1 MEPAFSQGVG
11 YGIVLGVGAFFAV
24 LMNVVTL
31 LQNKFSKNKSNRADE
46 FTAASRNVPL
56 GLMIVSIVSSWC
68 WSLTLLQSATES
80 YNYGVSGGYLYAIGG
95 FIQVSVFSVV
105 ASKVK
110 ANANLVTTFP
120 EAGFLRFGT
129 LGHLS
134 FLWCGIVCNTI
145 VSACILLGGAAVI
158 NALTGMNIYAA
169 LYLLPFVCAIYV
181 YFGGLR
187 ATFIS
192 DASHTFP
199 LLVFLIIFVFV
210 IYGGGSDVVGSPS
223 KMWDMLTEVAHH
235 HPVDDNYHGSYL
247 TFRSKSGGIFLFISI
262 ITGFGLVVL
271 DQAYW
276 SRAIAAQSLKTSK
289 AYFIGAVSWFVIPW
303 TMGLC
308 LGLGARAC
316 SILPNFPSLTDE
328 EVSSGL
334 AAVAAA
340 SFLVGKAG
348 STMILLMIFLSVT
361 SSFSGELI
369 ATSTLLSYDVYKK
382 YLKKDATPHQVLTAS
397 KISVFIWAIF
407 AGSIASVFHAVGI
420 SMGWLFN
427 FLGCAT
433 ASGVFPVALTFTW
446 SKLNKWGAVT
456 GSMLGMF
463 LAIAVW
469 LITCKAYL
477 GEINV
482 VNLSDRWVSFAGN
495 ASALFLGGIFSVGF
509 SLIWPDDFD
518 WNNIRNK
525 TILLEAE
532 GPDGVV
538 GSGGAAQEDT
548 KDVVAGTAEEKVYQ
562 VKDTTQVHEAERT
575 SSIGAEDSY
584 NAQSGESYSSV
595 IEDLDLPQVE
605 EIPLEKLKKQFKFFT
620 KLSLACAFAL
630 AVLIPIPQIAAPYVY
645 TKHFFTFVIAVNI
658 IWLFSTFFVCVVMP
672 VFESRKFLGMV
683 FSHIFGI
690 KKGNFD

>member
-11 YGIVLGVGAFFAV
+11 YGIVLGIGAFFAV
-24 LMNVVTL
+24 LMNLVTFI
-31 LQNKFSKNKSNRADE
+31 QNKYSKNNSGQADE

-80 YNYGVSGGYLYAIGG
+80 YSYGVSGSYMYAIGG

-120 EAGFLRFGT
+120 EAGYLRFGT
-129 LGHLS
+129 SGHLA
-134 FLWCGIVCNTI
+134 FLWCGMVCNTI
-145 VSACILLGGAAVI
+145 VSACILLGGAAVL
-158 NALTGMNIYAA
+158 NAVTGMNVYAA

-210 IYGGGSDVVGSPS
+210 IFGGGSNVIGSPT
-223 KMWDMLTEVAHH
+223 KMWEMLTEVALQT
-235 HPVDDNYHGSYL
+235 PVDDNYHGSFL
-247 TFRSKSGGIFLFISI
+247 TFRSKDGGIFLFISI
-262 ITGFGLVVL
+262 ITGFGLVVM

-289 AYFIGAVSWFVIPW
+289 AYFIGAVCWFVIPW

-316 SILPNFPSLTDE
+316 SLLPNFPALTAD

-382 YLKKDATPHQVLTAS
+382 YLKKDATPHQVLVAS
-397 KISVFIWAIF
+397 KISVFIWAVF
-407 AGSIASVFHAVGI
+407 AGSIASIFYRVGI

-433 ASGVFPVALTFTW
+433 ASGVFPVTLTFTW
-446 SKLNKWGAVT
+446 GRLNKWGAVS
-456 GSMLGMF
+456 GSILGMF
-463 LAIAVW
+463 LAIAIW

-482 VNLSDRWVSFAGN
+482 VNLSNRWVSFAGN
-495 ASALFLGGIFSVGF
+495 ASALFLGGFFSIVI
-509 SLIWPDDFD
+509 SLIWPDNFD
-518 WNNIRNK
+518 WDNIRNR
-525 TILLEAE
+525 TILSQAIK
-532 GPDGVV
+532 P
-538 GSGGAAQEDT
+538 SY
-548 KDVVAGTAEEKVYQ
+548 KAEELKNDEDGKGRYEIE
-562 VKDTTQVHEAERT
+562 EAIKISNE
-575 SSIGAEDSY
+575 E
-584 NAQSGESYSSV
+584 ESSSV
-595 IEDLDLPQVE
+595 EGTDLDLPQVE
-605 EIPLEKLKKQFKFFT
+605 EIPLEKLKKQFKLFT
-620 KLSLACAFAL
+620 KLSLGCALVL
-630 AVLIPIPQIAAPYVY
+630 AILIPVPQIAAPFVY
-645 TKHFFTFVIAVNI
+645 SKSFFTFVVAVNI
-658 IWLFSTFFVCVVMP
+658 IWLFCTFAVCVFMP
-672 VFESRKFLGMV
+672 LLESREFLRKL
-683 FSHIFGI
+683 FRHIFQN
-690 KKGNFD
+690 KEL